1 MNNDLMLKADSFL
14 RNEAFHPQDILV
26 RECLTK
32 GVLQYEDII
41 NYCYHQSFDL
51 NQMKEGPSMRPIYSW
66 IPTSTFFADA
76 LVQHKAP
83 VLRSVC
89 GNWWGRTHKGLT
101 IKDPILLEI
110 VKKMERVK

>member
-1 MNNDLMLKADSFL
+1 MNNDLMLKADRFL
-14 RNEAFHPQDILV
+14 RAEAFHPQDILV

-41 NYCYHQSFDL
+41 NYCYHQSFDVR
-51 NQMKEGPSMRPIYSW
+51 QGREGTMLPIYSW
-66 IPTSTFFADA
+66 IPTSNFFARV
-76 LVQHKAP
+76 LVKHKAP
-83 VLRSVC
+83 VLRNVC

-110 VKKMERVK
+110 VKEMERVK